1 MGEIYV
7 GTSGFSFKDWIGEV
21 YPPGIKSQEML
32 AYYERVFGFKAL
44 EVNFTYYT
52 LPSKRTMESFVRRT
66 SPDFLYAVKAYRGLT
81 HERGKDLDLLIKAFK
96 DGVSPL
102 NGNLKALL
110 FQFPYSFVP
119 GNESFD
125 YLKLIRD
132 EFQGMGT
139 VVEFRNTKWSDERY
153 MEVLKELSLG
163 YCVVDEPKIK
173 GLLPFFPALTSGIG
187 YFRFHGRNKAWF
199 GTPMEVRYDY
209 LYTREELEEFVEPVK
224 RVAEGAALTFAF
236 FNNCHMGK
244 AVKNAQTFIEMLKGR
259 VNPSGTG
266 QMSAAPLGG
275 LFEKE
280 N

>member
-7 GTSGFSFKDWIGEV
+7 GTSGFSFNDWIGEA
-21 YPPGIKSQEML
+21 YPPGIKKQEML
-32 AYYERVFGFKAL
+32 TYYEQVFGFKTL

-66 SPDFLYAVKAYRGLT
+66 SPDFFYAVKAYKGLT
-81 HERGKDLDLLIKAFK
+81 HERGRNVDALIRSFK

-102 NGNLKALL
+102 NGSLKALL

-119 GNESFD
+119 GNENFD

-132 EFQGMGT
+132 EFAGMGS
-139 VVEFRNTKWSDERY
+139 VVEFRNGKWLDEKY
-153 MEVLKELSLG
+153 MEILKDLSLG

-173 GLLPFFPALTSGIG
+173 GLLPFSPTITSDVG

-199 GTPMEVRYDY
+199 GAPMEVRYDY

-224 RVAEGAALTFAF
+224 EMARNAALTFAF

-244 AVKNAQTFIEMLKGR
+244 AVKNAQTFIEMLKSGI
-259 VNPSGTG
+259 NPAHVG
-266 QMSAAPLGG
+266 
-275 LFEKE
+275 
-280 N
+280 